1 MKQFDALFLREFANE
16 NFVIFL
22 DYHIAVKTLNDHSF
36 LSFDVNDSVV

>member
-22 DYHIAVKTLNDHSF
+22 DLSLAVKSLNSHSF
-36 LSFDVNDSVV
+36 LSFDMNDAMV